1 MSSGGMSNGGSIGSC
16 AGCGSHKWACFKM
29 PNPPSSGLPNPASY
43 TTMNGV
49 VHDNVTCLDWE
60 AAPPSATSSNTA
72 AISRC
77 EALELGG
84 YSDWRAPTRV
94 EMASILDWTRSP
106 ATDAAFGSAGGF
118 HKTGS
123 NWVLTIDQRGA
134 GAGTDFA
141 WAYNMSDGIVSNARS
156 AATADRVRC
165 VRGNGTGEGFNDK
178 PVTPPNQYTVVSV
191 DEVTDN
197 YTGLTWQRD
206 GNASGLLS
214 WDAAVTYCT
223 NLTLGGQKWRLP
235 SIRELATLVD
245 EALVA
250 PSINRTMFPNTHYG
264 SRSNNWYWASHRA
277 RNSTTASWGLNFD
290 DGFTGANSGAS
301 GAWNYWTQAYAKCVR

>member
-1 MSSGGMSNGGSIGSC
+1 
-16 AGCGSHKWACFKM
+16 M
-29 PNPPSSGLPNPASY
+29 PNPSGSGLPNPASY
-43 TTMNGV
+43 TVMNGV

-60 AAPPSATSSNTA
+60 ASPPSTTSTNA
-72 AISRC
+72 AGIARC

-106 ATDAAFGSAGGF
+106 ATDSVFGSAGGF

-134 GAGTDFA
+134 GAGTDYA

-156 AATADRVRC
+156 AATADRIRC
-165 VRGNGTGEGFNDK
+165 VRGNGAGEGFSDK
-178 PVTPPNQYTVVSV
+178 PITPPNQYTVVSD

-214 WDAAVTYCT
+214 WEAAVTYCE
-223 NLTLGGQKWRLP
+223 NLTLGGHEWRLP

-245 EALVA
+245 EAQVA
-250 PSINRTMFPNTHYG
+250 PAINRTMFPNTHYG

-277 RNSTTASWGLNFD
+277 RGSTTASWGLNFD